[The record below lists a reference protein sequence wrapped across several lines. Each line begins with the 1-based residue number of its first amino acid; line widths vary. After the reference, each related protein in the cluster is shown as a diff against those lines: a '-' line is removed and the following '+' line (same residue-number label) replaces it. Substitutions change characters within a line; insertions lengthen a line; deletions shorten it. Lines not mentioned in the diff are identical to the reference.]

1 MIRLITLFSAALFL
15 STTVLAVDD
24 KTPVPQNASTAWVS
38 NNLNQDGM
46 LLAIKTFYSTDSV
59 EDVLGFYRDAWHKDG
74 DIPGYVENTM
84 GDWMVISQLRDD
96 SNVVLQLK
104 TAEDG
109 STEGFLSKA
118 TKNPV
123 DTRPD
128 IDFPLPEG
136 SERFSVSYTEEED
149 AQVHTMTFLSTETM
163 GNTVSFYK
171 QRMPAKGWQLA
182 REELIEGN
190 QVMFFNRKGD
200 RCELVVSQLDAESTV
215 IHVNR
220 VKRNG

>member
-1 MIRLITLFSAALFL
+1 MCIR
-15 STTVLAVDD
+15 
-24 KTPVPQNASTAWVS
+24 
-38 NNLNQDGM
+38 
-46 LLAIKTFYSTDSV
+46 DS
-59 EDVLGFYRDAWHKDG
+59 
-74 DIPGYVENTM
+74 
-84 GDWMVISQLRDD
+84 
-96 SNVVLQLK
+96 
-104 TAEDG
+104 G

-118 TKNPV
+118 IKNPV

-128 IDFPLPEG
+128 IDFPLPDG
-136 SERFSVSYTEEED
+136 SERFSVSYTEEEN
-149 AQVHTMTFLSTETM
+149 AQVHTMTFLSTESM
-163 GNTVSFYK
+163 GNAVSFYK

-182 REELIEGN
+182 KEELIEGN